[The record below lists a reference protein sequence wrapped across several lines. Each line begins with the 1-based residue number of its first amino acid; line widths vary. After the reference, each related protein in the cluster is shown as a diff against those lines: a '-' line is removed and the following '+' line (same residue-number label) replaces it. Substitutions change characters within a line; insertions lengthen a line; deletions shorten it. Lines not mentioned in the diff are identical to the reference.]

1 MRRSAY
7 WSEFRQEAIDEG
19 LARELAQYGV
29 IELLAPVRISIRGK
43 DRIKGVWRERTAIA
57 EYLPGQVLHREWR
70 EATAWETEEWSQLPQ
85 GELDRLIVFKDG
97 GRYSIQIVEKIKNL
111 PAMIR
116 QRARHV
122 VGSKIARIRKQ
133 FTLPGD
139 ATMLATYSERLG
151 TITQQVLQPISPGAL
166 QDVWQETGQLALL
179 LENSKT
185 QFKQRAREEIE
196 LAQQG
201 RFWEIAVHTS
211 QATTHLLSERARA
224 YEIALQE
231 LVLAEQLLRL
241 ASATDRRFRNS
252 YLRLGKL
259 GEQLQGILQTTPQ
272 DAQRILTV
280 AREGLGIYQ
289 HLTERVPHF
298 NPYYERLQEP
308 QFQRLSRAVE
318 HATAGRPQTVYNDIS
333 EAAAKLEAIAIR
345 GRPSQSEIQ
354 QRRNMLL

>member
-1 MRRSAY
+1 
-7 WSEFRQEAIDEG
+7 
-19 LARELAQYGV
+19 
-29 IELLAPVRISIRGK
+29 
-43 DRIKGVWRERTAIA
+43 
-57 EYLPGQVLHREWR
+57 
-70 EATAWETEEWSQLPQ
+70 
-85 GELDRLIVFKDG
+85 
-97 GRYSIQIVEKIKNL
+97 
-111 PAMIR
+111 MIR

-122 VGSKIARIRKQ
+122 VGRKIARVRTQ

-139 ATMLATYSERLG
+139 AVMLATYSERLG
-151 TITQQVLQPISPGAL
+151 LVTQQVLQPISQETL
-166 QDVWQETGQLALL
+166 EDVWRETGQLALL
-179 LENSKT
+179 LEHSKT

-224 YEIALQE
+224 YEIALHE

-241 ASATDRRFRNS
+241 ASSTDRRFRNC

-259 GEQLQGILQTTPQ
+259 GEQLQGLIQAIPQ
-272 DAQRILTV
+272 DTQRILTI
-280 AREGLGIYQ
+280 AQEGLGIYH
-289 HLTERVPHF
+289 HLMEQVPHF

-333 EAAAKLEAIAIR
+333 ESAVKLEAIAMR
-345 GRPSQSEIQ
+345 GRPSRGEIQ
-354 QRRNMLL
+354 ERRGMLL